1 MSSSELLREALR
13 ALRANALRSGLTLL
27 GIIIGVGTLVGVIS
41 VIAGLDGFVKDKVIQ
56 LAPDVYVVQR
66 FGIIRSREEFL
77 DALKRRNLDWNDY
90 EIAARS
96 LRQAEGVAAEAVT
109 NSAVKRGDRRLPDV
123 QVQGTTANFG
133 PMLRLDIVAG
143 RFFAPAEDQGAVHV
157 AIIGADVKDELFP
170 QLDPLGREVL
180 VGGSPY
186 RVIGLL
192 EKQGRVLGEERD
204 RKVFIP
210 IQAFRRQFG
219 SRESLNILIKA
230 RGGVAGVDASVD
242 EVRALLRALRHTPY
256 KGPDPFGVVTA
267 ESLTTLWRQ
276 ISAAAFIL
284 SLLIASVSLGVGGI
298 VIMNI
303 MLVAVVERTRE
314 IGVRLALGA
323 RKRDVRRQFL
333 AEAALLSLAGGLVGV
348 VLGSLAAFGV
358 RGLLD
363 FPAEVTPGIVG
374 LGIVLAV
381 GVGLAA
387 GYWPARNASNLAVVD
402 ALRAEMSRR
411 RFRFAW
417 RENMGFALGAMRGP
431 EAAQLPDPARR
442 DGGGGHRHHDGEL
455 RGRLQ
460 QRHHRRLHV
469 VRRAPRPV
477 PEVRAA
483 LRPKRP
489 ARGAAQP
496 PRPHH
501 RRRTRP
507 QAPFH
512 GGGGRL
518 AGAIHLRGGRR
529 CARARKRPTRR
540 WSSA

>member
-1 MSSSELLREALR
+1 MSPLELLREALR

-27 GIIIGVGTLVGVIS
+27 GIIIGVSTLVGVIS

-56 LAPDVYVVQR
+56 LAPDVYVVER
-66 FGIIRSREEFL
+66 FGIIRTRDEFI
-77 DALKRRNLDWNDY
+77 DALKRKNLDWNDY
-90 EIAARS
+90 EVASRT
-96 LRQAEGVAAEAVT
+96 LQRAEGVAAEAVT
-109 NSAVKRGDRRLPDV
+109 NSAVKRGDRRLADIEV
-123 QVQGTTANFG
+123 HGTTANFG
-133 PMLRLDIVAG
+133 PMLRLDILAG
-143 RFFAPAEDQGAVHV
+143 RYFAPGEDQGAANV
-157 AIIGADVKDELFP
+157 AIIGSDIKDELFP

-180 VGGSPY
+180 LGGSPY
-186 RVIGLL
+186 RVVGLL

-204 RKVFIP
+204 RKVFVP

-219 SRESLNILIKA
+219 TRDSINLVVKA

-333 AEAALLSLAGGLVGV
+333 IEAALLSLAGGLIGV

-363 FPAEVTPGIVG
+363 FPAEVTPGIVS

-402 ALRAEMSRR
+402 ALRDE
-411 RFRFAW
+411 
-417 RENMGFALGAMRGP
+417 
-431 EAAQLPDPARR
+431 
-442 DGGGGHRHHDGEL
+442 
-455 RGRLQ
+455 
-460 QRHHRRLHV
+460 
-469 VRRAPRPV
+469 
-477 PEVRAA
+477 
-483 LRPKRP
+483 
-489 ARGAAQP
+489 
-496 PRPHH
+496 
-501 RRRTRP
+501 
-507 QAPFH
+507 
-512 GGGGRL
+512 
-518 AGAIHLRGGRR
+518 
-529 CARARKRPTRR
+529 
-540 WSSA
+540 

>member
-1 MSSSELLREALR
+1 MSWQELLREALR

-56 LAPDVYVVQR
+56 LAPDVYVVTR
-66 FGIIRSREEFL
+66 FGLIRSREEFL
-77 DALKRRNLDWNDY
+77 DALKRRNVDWNDY
-90 EIAARS
+90 EIAART
-96 LRQAEGVAAEAVT
+96 LKLAEGVAAEGVT
-109 NSAVKRGDRRLPDV
+109 SSAVKRGDRRLADV

-143 RFFAPAEDQGAVHV
+143 RYFAPAEDQGAVHV

-170 QLDPLGREVL
+170 QIGPLGRELL

-219 SRESLNILIKA
+219 SRDSLNLLIKA

-256 KGPDPFGVVTA
+256 RGPDPFGVVTA

-333 AEAALLSLAGGLVGV
+333 AEAALLSLAGGLIGV

-363 FPAEVTPGIVG
+363 FPAEVTPGIVS

-381 GVGLAA
+381 GVGVAA

-402 ALRAEMSRR
+402 ALRDE
-411 RFRFAW
+411 
-417 RENMGFALGAMRGP
+417 
-431 EAAQLPDPARR
+431 
-442 DGGGGHRHHDGEL
+442 
-455 RGRLQ
+455 
-460 QRHHRRLHV
+460 
-469 VRRAPRPV
+469 
-477 PEVRAA
+477 
-483 LRPKRP
+483 
-489 ARGAAQP
+489 
-496 PRPHH
+496 
-501 RRRTRP
+501 
-507 QAPFH
+507 
-512 GGGGRL
+512 
-518 AGAIHLRGGRR
+518 
-529 CARARKRPTRR
+529 
-540 WSSA
+540 